1 MNAGV
6 VAIVVTYNS
15 EISRLGELLRVL
27 ASQCTVVVI
36 DNSTQDASVG
46 QIQDA
51 CIQNGATLIS
61 LGDNFGIAHA
71 QNVGIAWARE
81 RDASDILLMDDDS
94 MPHLSFVDDLIMER
108 KASPIQPVVISA
120 RTINAHGN
128 DISNRAAGMLPGLTP
143 CSELTSSGAL
153 IPAIVFD
160 RVGLFDANLFIDC
173 VDFEWGWRALAQG
186 IPLVL
191 CDRVS
196 IKHSLGESTQFGLK
210 IPSPIRH
217 YYQYRNVLRMIL
229 GSRAPLRWRLSQFI
243 KLPIKIMLI
252 AILADR
258 RIDRI
263 RYMAWGLFD
272 FISGRTGRF
281 NH

>member
-15 EISRLGELLRVL
+15 DIFRLGKILRVL
-27 ASQCTVVVI
+27 SLQCTVVVI
-36 DNSTQDASVG
+36 DNSTRDYSIFQV
-46 QIQDA
+46 QNT
-51 CIQNGATLIS
+51 CVQNGVTLIS
-61 LGDNFGIAHA
+61 MGGNFGIAHA

-81 RDASDILLMDDDS
+81 RNASDILLMDDDS
-94 MPHLSFVDDLIMER
+94 IPPPSLVEDLILER

-120 RTINAHGN
+120 RTIDTNGK
-128 DISNRAAGMLPGLTP
+128 DISNRPAGATLGLTA
-143 CSELTSSGAL
+143 CSELTSSGTL
-153 IPAIVFD
+153 IPVLLFD

-173 VDFEWGWRALAQG
+173 VDFEWGWRALAHG

-196 IKHSLGESTQFGLK
+196 IEHSLGEGARFGLK
-210 IPSPIRH
+210 IPNPIRH
-217 YYQYRNVLRMIL
+217 YYQYRNVLRMIV

-243 KLPIKIMLI
+243 KLPVKMVLI
-252 AILADR
+252 TILADGR
-258 RIDRI
+258 MDRI
-263 RYMAWGLFD
+263 RYMIWGLFD